1 MRIKPAVGLAV
12 GPSDDSHWG
21 QVLVTPDAYGVV
33 EVASVSGDAQQIGVR
48 VLSKLG
54 ELVSAPITSIAHLE
68 QSVRDAWEEGVVSIV
83 LLVPVGSVVHLV
95 LRGAGGVFVKRGMEL
110 ANLMNKEGS
119 ISGEVRE
126 RDTVLLTSEGFTR
139 LLPKEDIVRVFDRQT
154 ATEVAETLTL
164 LLHERKG
171 GAGSVALV
179 FEVSQFE
186 KIQSVQV
193 KEIPRPEPVQ
203 LGNTSVRPT
212 WVLSLAKQ
220 GEGVQKRV
228 VNWIQNLRHD
238 PLALRRLGAV
248 VVIVLFLVSV
258 GLGVMKQA
266 SAQKNKEAHAA
277 LSDAQHA
284 FDEGVALLELNPV
297 KGRERLQSAKAR
309 IESLG
314 TSVNPRTKEARDLAL
329 LLTQITD
336 NLTQAMQITEAPLTL
351 FYDMGLVKQNA
362 QATTIA
368 LGGDT
373 VIVADQPGGTVYRL
387 NITTKK
393 ADILAGGEFFEGI
406 SAVGVHGTVVYT
418 LTSDGVVQTTLGDK
432 KSTLAVKKSDQ
443 WGLLAALVSFGGNVY
458 LLDTSASRI
467 WKYTATENGFSDIRE
482 YLNPDTLPDLSS
494 ATGMSIDGTVWVGT
508 RRGDILRFVQG
519 REETFVPKGV
529 EPDLGDDLV
538 VYATD
543 ETNHLYVLDRS
554 SSRVVVL
561 DKDGTYL
568 AQYRFTSETPPTALV
583 VSEEAKKILLLSSGK
598 LYSID
603 IK

>member
-1 MRIKPAVGLAV
+1 MRIQPAIGLAV

-33 EVASVSGDAQQIGVR
+33 EVASVGGDAQQIGVR

-54 ELVSAPITSIAHLE
+54 ELVGAPITSVAHLE
-68 QSVRDAWEEGVVSIV
+68 QLVRDAWEDGVASIV

-110 ANLMNKEGS
+110 AHLMSKEGS

-126 RDTVLLTSEGFTR
+126 GDTVLLTSEGFTR
-139 LLPKEDIVRVFDRQT
+139 LLPKEDLVRVFDRQT
-154 ATEVAETLTL
+154 AADVAETLTL
-164 LLHERKG
+164 LLHKHQG

-179 FEVSQFE
+179 FEVSQIE
-186 KIQSVQV
+186 KTQTVLVQ
-193 KEIPRPEPVQ
+193 EEPESAPVQ
-203 LGNTSVRPT
+203 PKSTPVQPRWITSVVHRLD
-212 WVLSLAKQ
+212 VVKH
-220 GEGVQKRV
+220 RV
-228 VNWIQNLRHD
+228 IRWIQNLRRD
-238 PLALRRLGAV
+238 PLALRRVGAMAV
-248 VVIVLFLVSV
+248 VVLFLVSV
-258 GLGVMKQA
+258 GLGVIKQA
-266 SAQKNKEAHAA
+266 SVQKNKEARAA

-297 KGRERLQSAKAR
+297 KGRERLQSAKSR

-314 TSVNPRTKEARDLAL
+314 TSVNPRTKEGRDLAL
-329 LLTQITD
+329 LLTQIND
-336 NLTQAMQITEAPLTL
+336 NLIQAMQITDVPLDL
-351 FYDMGLVKQNA
+351 FYDMSLVKQNA

-368 LGGDT
+368 LGGNT

-387 NITTKK
+387 DITTKK

-406 SAVGVHGTVVYT
+406 SAVGIHGPNVYT

-432 KSTLAVKKSDQ
+432 KSTLAIKKSDQ
-443 WGLLAALVSFGGNVY
+443 WGALAALVAFGGNVY

-467 WKYTATENGFSDIRE
+467 WKYTATEKGFSDIRE

-529 EPDLGDDLV
+529 EPALGSDLV

-543 ETNHLYVLDRS
+543 ETNNLYVLDRS

-561 DKDGTYL
+561 DKEGTYL
-568 AQYRFTSETPPTALV
+568 AQYRFTSETSPTALV
-583 VSEEAKKILLLSSGK
+583 VSEEAKKIVLLSSGK